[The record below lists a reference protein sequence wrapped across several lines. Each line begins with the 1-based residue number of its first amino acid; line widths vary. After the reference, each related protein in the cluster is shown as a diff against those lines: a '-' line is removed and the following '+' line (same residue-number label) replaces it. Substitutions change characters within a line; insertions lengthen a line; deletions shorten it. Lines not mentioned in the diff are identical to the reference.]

1 MFESYSFSFMETFY
15 FWVSFGLTCLFILGT
30 LKLSSSL
37 PNQDSVSS
45 QSVEV
50 VPEEFYHF
58 RCISTQSHSN
68 GVAPKEFENSEVFG
82 KLTID
87 QRADVMRDYLW
98 KESRSVYNCILHKE
112 NRKCFKYDSR
122 GGVYADKKYRIE
134 DMVMKYPHTYHT
146 IINNENAC
154 QDDTYIVVGSPVG
167 PRQFM
172 ERMGTREAWGN
183 IREVE
188 GKKVI
193 HLFFAGHDEDDPEGD
208 RLLREESEKFHDI
221 VQFDMKNHFM
231 NLTLL
236 AILTYNW
243 TSHYC
248 PKIAYYVRADNDVWY
263 NPRTHIKQFLM
274 QRRSQTLIGTIVTGN
289 KPIHVDVS
297 RYWMPK
303 TLFPQNVFDPYPSGC
318 FVTIAGDT
326 LATIVKYSEHIG
338 PILYF
343 DDTFLGQVAAI
354 TNITLLTYPQGVME
368 FMWKAYMPGVYMRL
382 SAAHRYTPVDVV
394 ALWQLANR

>member
-1 MFESYSFSFMETFY
+1 MSDVFAR
-15 FWVSFGLTCLFILGT
+15 
-30 LKLSSSL
+30 LS
-37 PNQDSVSS
+37 
-45 QSVEV
+45 
-50 VPEEFYHF
+50 
-58 RCISTQSHSN
+58 
-68 GVAPKEFENSEVFG
+68 
-82 KLTID
+82 ID
-87 QRADVMRDYLW
+87 ERADTMRDYLW
-98 KESRSVYNCILHKE
+98 KESRSIYNCIMHKE
-112 NRKCFKYDSR
+112 KGKCFKYDSR
-122 GGVYADKKYRIE
+122 GGIYADKKYRIE

-154 QDDTYIVVGSPVG
+154 KNDTYIVVGSPVG

-172 ERMGTREAWGN
+172 ERMGTRETWGN

-193 HLFFAGHDEDDPEGD
+193 HLFFAGQDQNDPVGD
-208 RLLREESEKFHDI
+208 RLLREENEKFHDI
-221 VQFDMKNHFM
+221 IQFDMKNHFM

-248 PKIAYYVRADNDVWY
+248 PNIAYYVRADNDVWY
-263 NPRTHIKQFLM
+263 NPRNHIKQFLM
-274 QRRSQTLIGTIVTGN
+274 ERRSQTLIGTIVTGN
-289 KPIHVDVS
+289 KPIRVDVS

-303 TLFPQNVFDPYPSGC
+303 TLFPQPVFDPYPSGC

-326 LATIVKYSEHIG
+326 LSTIVKYSEHIG

-382 SAAHRYTPVDVV
+382 SAAHRYTPADVV
-394 ALWQLANR
+394 AVWQLANR